1 MPWLG
6 DTKSIR
12 KSRVSVSEL
21 KSPGIL
27 PRGNWGIMTNFLF
40 EMTFT
45 SSSTS
50 LLMLLEKII
59 GQPYPQPQ
67 LQPQLELEANGG

>member
-1 MPWLG
+1 
-6 DTKSIR
+6 
-12 KSRVSVSEL
+12 
-21 KSPGIL
+21 
-27 PRGNWGIMTNFLF
+27 MTNFVF

-45 SSSTS
+45 SSSNS